1 MSGPAEKVRKKRVT
15 ASMALTSPEV
25 TGDVD

>member
-1 MSGPAEKVRKKRVT
+1 MSGTAEKVRKKRLTV
-15 ASMALTSPEV
+15 SMVLTSPEV